1 MLLFGHPE
9 MVKAATARREEE
21 VQHLLMERT
30 VRKADGNRQ
39 AKTWRWRVEPGMEED
54 FELFRG
60 WFLSGLGGAHVTTPA
75 TRTAVPEKQ
84 QVPPRSTHVP
94 TGRGRRGGV
103 RRPSLARSGA
113 RMAGRT
119 LVTAGRR
126 LVQWGGE
133 PAAAETCRV

>member
-9 MVKAATARREEE
+9 MVKTTTASREE
-21 VQHLLMERT
+21 VQRLLMERAA
-30 VRKADGNRQ
+30 RRADGSRQ

-54 FELFRG
+54 FELLRG

-94 TGRGRRGGV
+94 TGPGRRGGV
-103 RRPSLARSGA
+103 RRPSLARSCA

-133 PAAAETCRV
+133 PAAAETGRA